1 MRFKENKR
9 TTKTQKLSYR
19 QSLLTAALD
28 SSSAISWHIDLSLEM
43 NSDRL
48 CVYICNIY
56 IYAYIYIIFYIHQIT
71 QPRMQSNN
79 VCIHSRIIIQ
89 YTLVLFTEMF
99 CNGSL
104 MMHPDI
110 AAVLV
115 RLSLCLCL
123 CLHFC
128 LSTRLLGFGL
138 QVVFTRGISIT
149 VVIRFIPFPGIF
161 QHLTGQS

>member
-48 CVYICNIY
+48 CVYAYNIY
-56 IYAYIYIIFYIHQIT
+56 IIIYICIYIYIHQIT

-79 VCIHSRIIIQ
+79 FCIHSRIIIQ

-123 CLHFC
+123 CLPFC

>member
-1 MRFKENKR
+1 M
-9 TTKTQKLSYR
+9 
-19 QSLLTAALD
+19 
-28 SSSAISWHIDLSLEM
+28 ID
-43 NSDRL
+43 
-48 CVYICNIY
+48 CVYIITIYAYLIYNDIYICNYIY
-56 IYAYIYIIFYIHQIT
+56 IYILYYNYIFYIHQIT

-79 VCIHSRIIIQ
+79 FCIHSRIIIQ

-138 QVVFTRGISIT
+138 QVVFIRGISIS